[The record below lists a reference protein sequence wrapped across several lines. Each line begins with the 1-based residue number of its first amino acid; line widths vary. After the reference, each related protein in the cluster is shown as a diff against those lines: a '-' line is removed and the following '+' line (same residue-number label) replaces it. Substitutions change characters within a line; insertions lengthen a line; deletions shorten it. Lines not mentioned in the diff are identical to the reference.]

1 MRDNAPRFAL
11 RILAGILAPVAFLF
25 PHAASVA
32 NARDFVLGA
41 ETVVEGEVYV
51 IHSALSL
58 SDRVVNTSNIYVVKG
73 TADSVWIFGTGYGD
87 RSPVPERPSDV
98 RTYRPL
104 KDAAR
109 TGVFDAALVDSVIT
123 NEFGLDRDF
132 VALTVMVPHFHF
144 DHINKEF
151 VAALLEKL
159 RYPRDRARVLVHAN
173 DSLGTVC
180 NTPCCGNLPCGENDP
195 MWGVPFNPTWTPPY
209 LNLIRAIGAPDDACN
224 DVVAQFESST
234 GTWEIRKA
242 MSVAE
247 GGHTDGT
254 INLDNAALEMR
265 IVGANAGVLCPIA
278 PTWQTL
284 RIHGNNATSTGVG
297 IGTPGGLT
305 GVVDE
310 ECFESVGIG
319 PNPFGMTTTIS
330 YRLQRPAGIVLT
342 IYDAVGRRVRT
353 LIDQHQLSGSG
364 SAQWDGLDERGRELG
379 SGPYFYRLAA
389 DGHAVTGKILLVR

>member
-11 RILAGILAPVAFLF
+11 RILAGLLAPVAFLL
-25 PHAASVA
+25 PHAASLA
-32 NARDFVLGA
+32 HARDFVLGA
-41 ETVVEGEVYV
+41 ETVVEGQVYV

-58 SDRVVNTSNIYVVKG
+58 NDRVVNTSNIYVVKG
-73 TADSVWIFGTGYGD
+73 VADSVWIFGTGYGD

-109 TGVFDAALVDSVIT
+109 TAVFDAEVVDSVIVDA
-123 NEFGLDRDF
+123 FGLNRDF
-132 VALTVMVPHFHF
+132 VSITVLVPHFHF

-151 VAALLEKL
+151 VAALVEKL
-159 RYPRDRARVLVHAN
+159 RYPRDRTRVLVHAN

-180 NTPCCGNLPCGENDP
+180 NAPCCGNLPCGEADP
-195 MWGVPFNPTWTPPY
+195 MWGVPFNPPWTPQY
-209 LNLIRAIGAPDDACN
+209 LNLIRAIGTADDECN
-224 DVVAQFESST
+224 EVVAEFKSPT
-234 GTWEIRKA
+234 GDWEIRKG

-254 INLDNAALEMR
+254 INLDSPALEMR
-265 IVGANAGVLCPIA
+265 IVGANAGLLCPISPA
-278 PTWQTL
+278 WQTL
-284 RIHGNNATSTGVG
+284 RIHGNNATSTGIG
-297 IGTPGGLT
+297 FGTPGGLAS
-305 GVVDE
+305 VIDE
-310 ECFESVGIG
+310 ECFESVESG
-319 PNPFGMTTTIS
+319 PNPFRLTTTIS

-342 IYDAVGRRVRT
+342 IYDAIGRRVRT
-353 LIDQHQLSGSG
+353 LIDQHQLSGAS
-364 SAQWDGLDERGRELG
+364 SAQWDGRDERGRALG